1 MGAVPSSLALRV
13 AVLALAASLLPAC
26 EPFSIVA
33 AGVGGSAAVSHTL
46 GGITYR
52 TFTAPQQD
60 VRNAS
65 IGALARM
72 GLKVTGTEK
81 GEHGAQ
87 VLKATGN
94 DRDIEITFEPIS
106 PNTTRMRVIARNG
119 SIFFDSATA
128 TEIILQTE
136 KRLTRA

>member
-1 MGAVPSSLALRV
+1 MGTVRSPLALRV
-13 AVLALAASLLPAC
+13 AVLACAVASLPAC
-26 EPFSIVA
+26 EPLSIMA

-52 TFTAPQQD
+52 TFTAPQQE
-60 VRNAS
+60 VRTAS
-65 IGALARM
+65 INALNRM
-72 GLKVTGTEK
+72 GLRVVGTEK
-81 GEHGAQ
+81 GENGAQ
-87 VLKATGN
+87 ILKARGN
-94 DRDIEITFEPIS
+94 ERDIEITFEPIS
-106 PNTTRMRVIARNG
+106 QSATRMRVIARNG

>member
-1 MGAVPSSLALRV
+1 MVQFLRV
-13 AVLALAASLLPAC
+13 FVLRAAPALAVAALLAAC

-46 GGITYR
+46 NGITYR
-52 TFTAPQQD
+52 TFTASQEE
-60 VRNAS
+60 VKNAS
-65 IGALARM
+65 IGALNRM
-72 GLKVTGTEK
+72 GIRVTGTER

-87 VLKATGN
+87 VLKAKGT

-106 PNTTRMRVIARNG
+106 PATTRMRVIARNG

>member
-1 MGAVPSSLALRV
+1 MSPVLLRPLFIV
-13 AVLALAASLLPAC
+13 AAASLLAAC

-52 TFTAPQQD
+52 TFTASQQE
-60 VRNAS
+60 VKSAS
-65 IGALARM
+65 LTALSRM
-72 GLKVTGTEK
+72 GLRVTGTER

-87 VLKATGN
+87 IVKARGN

-106 PNTTRMRVIARNG
+106 QSTTRMRVIARNG
-119 SIFFDSATA
+119 SVFFDSATA

>member
-1 MGAVPSSLALRV
+1 MSPAFLRLASAVFATLLLA
-13 AVLALAASLLPAC
+13 AC

-52 TFTAPQQD
+52 TFTAPAKE
-60 VRNAS
+60 VKTAS
-65 IGALARM
+65 IGALNRM
-72 GLKVTGTEK
+72 GIKVTGTEH
-81 GEHGAQ
+81 GENGSEI
-87 VLKATGN
+87 LKAAGN
-94 DRDIEITFEPIS
+94 DREIEITFEPIS
-106 PNTTRMRVIARNG
+106 TATTRMRVIARNG

>member
-1 MGAVPSSLALRV
+1 MGALQPPVLRAACACAALVLLA
-13 AVLALAASLLPAC
+13 AC

-33 AGVGGSAAVSHTL
+33 AGVGGSAAVSHTM

-52 TFTAPQQD
+52 TFTAPASD
-60 VRNAS
+60 VKTAS
-65 IGALARM
+65 IGALHRM
-72 GLKVTGTEK
+72 GLKVLGTER
-81 GEHGAQ
+81 GENGAEI
-87 VLKATGN
+87 LKARGN

-106 PNTTRMRVIARNG
+106 ASTTRMRVIARNG

-136 KRLTRA
+136 KRLIRT

>member
-1 MGAVPSSLALRV
+1 MGPVLWPLARV
-13 AVLALAASLLPAC
+13 ATVATAVALLSAC
-26 EPFSIVA
+26 EPLSIMA

-52 TFTAPQQD
+52 TFTASASE
-60 VRNAS
+60 VRAAS
-65 IGALARM
+65 INALNRM

-81 GEHGAQ
+81 GENGAQ
-87 VLKATGN
+87 ILKAVGN
-94 DRDIEITFEPIS
+94 DREIEITFEPIS
-106 PNTTRMRVIARNG
+106 TATTRMRVIARNG

>member
-1 MGAVPSSLALRV
+1 MTPVPVR
-13 AVLALAASLLPAC
+13 AVLVAAAACLLAGC
-26 EPFSIVA
+26 EPLSIVA
-33 AGVGGSAAVSHTL
+33 AGVGGSAAVQHTL

-52 TFTAPQQD
+52 TFTASQQD

-65 IGALARM
+65 VGALTRM

-81 GEHGAQ
+81 GENGAQ
-87 VLKATGN
+87 ILKARGN

-106 PNTTRMRVIARNG
+106 SSTTRMRVIARNG